1 MNQESR
7 IVAIGIAIVAIIG
20 GGWFYWYRQQ
30 TPAPPAP
37 VAVVAPPPPVT
48 PPPAPPDVAPP
59 PAIHHQLDPAPHDEP
74 APAAADADEQIRKA
88 LLALL
93 GKKNLLTFVS
103 NIPDMV
109 RGFVITVDNLG
120 NERAQSQLWPVKTT
134 AGVFQADT
142 TADGATIGAANAA
155 RYTPFVQLVESVESR
170 RMVALYR
177 RLYPLFQQAYEEIGY
192 PGKYFN
198 DRVVEVIDQLLATPK
213 VPEPVRIKRV
223 QAEGA
228 RRVLYQFE
236 DPSLEARSAGQKILL
251 RIGADNASRLQAK
264 LTDIRRLIS
273 KGPGAG
279 R

>member
-37 VAVVAPPPPVT
+37 VAVVAPPPPVV
-48 PPPAPPDVAPP
+48 PPPAPPDVAAA
-59 PAIHHQLDPAPHDEP
+59 PAIHHQLDPAPRDEP
-74 APAAADADEQIRKA
+74 PPAAADADEQIRKA
-88 LLALL
+88 LLGLL

-134 AGVFQADT
+134 AGVFQADVA
-142 TADGATIGAANAA
+142 ADGSGTIGAANAA
-155 RYTPFVQLVESVESR
+155 RYAPFVQLVEAVDTR
-170 RMVALYR
+170 RMVGLYR
-177 RLYPLFQQAYEEIGY
+177 RLYPLFQQAYEELGY

-213 VPEPVRIKRV
+213 IPDPVRIKRV
-223 QAEGA
+223 QVEGA

-236 DPSLEARSAGQKILL
+236 DPALEARSAGQKILL
-251 RIGADNASRLQAK
+251 RIGSDNATRLEAK
-264 LTDIRRLIS
+264 LTEIRRLIS
-273 KGPGAG
+273 KGPGG

>member
-7 IVAIGIAIVAIIG
+7 IVAIGIAILAVIG

-37 VAVVAPPPPVT
+37 VAVVAPPPPVV
-48 PPPAPPDVAPP
+48 PPPAPPDMAAP
-59 PAIHHQLDPAPHDEP
+59 PAIHHQLDPAPRDEP
-74 APAAADADEQIRKA
+74 PPAAADADEQIRKA
-88 LLALL
+88 LLGLL

-134 AGVFQADT
+134 GGVFQADVA
-142 TADGATIGAANAA
+142 ADGSGTIGAANAA
-155 RYTPFVQLVESVESR
+155 RYAPFVQLVEAVDTR
-170 RMVALYR
+170 RMVGLYR
-177 RLYPLFQQAYEEIGY
+177 RLYPLFQQAYEELGY

-213 VPEPVRIKRV
+213 VPDPVRIKRV
-223 QAEGA
+223 QVEGA

-236 DPSLEARSAGQKILL
+236 DPALEARSAGQKILL
-251 RIGADNASRLQAK
+251 RIGSDNATRLQAK
-264 LTDIRRLIS
+264 LTEIRRLIS
-273 KGPGAG
+273 KGPGG